1 MQAAPLYQDII
12 SKIQLLQVAVNNLVA
27 ANAQSAT
34 YLGAQLVTAGHITAL
49 QAAMTTLQGDVTTF
63 QNTIP
68 AVVAGN

>member
-1 MQAAPLYQDII
+1 MQASPLYQDLI

-34 YLGAQLVTAGHITAL
+34 YLGVQLVTASHITAL
-49 QAAMTTLQGDVTTF
+49 NAAMTTLQGDATTLG
-63 QNTIP
+63 NTIP